1 MTDSEQHLKR
11 IQDKLQILLR
21 HHATLQKENH
31 SLKNEVKFL
40 KVQADEFHT
49 ATEKLR
55 EQVEILKYTN
65 GAEMDQEEKRQFEK
79 KINGYV
85 KEIDRC
91 IAMLSH

>member
-1 MTDSEQHLKR
+1 MNDSEQYLKR
-11 IQDKLQILLR
+11 IQDKLQLLLK
-21 HHATLQKENH
+21 HHANLQKENQV
-31 SLKNEVKFL
+31 LKNEMNLL
-40 KVQADEFHT
+40 KSQADQFHLT
-49 ATEKLR
+49 TEKLR

-65 GAEMDQEEKRQFEK
+65 GAEMDHEEKKQFEK

>member
-11 IQDKLQILLR
+11 IQDKLQLLLKY
-21 HHATLQKENH
+21 HSNLQKENQA
-31 SLKNEVKFL
+31 LKNEMKLL
-40 KVQADEFHT
+40 KGRTDEFNVS
-49 ATEKLR
+49 TEKLR

-65 GAEMDQEEKRQFEK
+65 GAEMDHEEKKQFEK
-79 KINGYV
+79 RINSYV

>member
-11 IQDKLQILLR
+11 IQEKLQLLLKQ
-21 HHATLQKENH
+21 HATLQKENQA
-31 SLKNEVKFL
+31 LKTEMGLL
-40 KVQADEFHT
+40 KDQAGDFNT

-55 EQVEILKYTN
+55 QQVEILKYTN
-65 GAEMDQEEKRQFEK
+65 GAEMDQEERKQFEK

>member
-11 IQDKLQILLR
+11 IQDKLQLLLK
-21 HHATLQKENH
+21 HHAILQKENQA
-31 SLKNEVKFL
+31 LKSEMNLL
-40 KVQADEFHT
+40 KGQADEFHVK
-49 ATEKLR
+49 TEKLK

-65 GAEMDQEEKRQFEK
+65 GAEMDQEERKQFEK
-79 KINGYV
+79 RINGFV

>member
-11 IQDKLQILLR
+11 IQDKLQLLLK
-21 HHATLQKENH
+21 HHSNLQKENQA
-31 SLKNEVKFL
+31 LKQEMQLL
-40 KVQADEFHT
+40 KGRADEFNLT
-49 ATEKLR
+49 TEKLR

-65 GAEMDQEEKRQFEK
+65 GVEMDLEEKKQFEK
-79 KINGYV
+79 RINSYV

>member
-11 IQDKLQILLR
+11 IQDILQILLR
-21 HHATLQKENH
+21 QHATLQKENH

-79 KINGYV
+79 KINGYI

>member
-11 IQDKLQILLR
+11 IQDKLQLLLK
-21 HHATLQKENH
+21 HHSILQKENQA
-31 SLKNEVKFL
+31 LKNEMTLL
-40 KVQADEFHT
+40 KGRADEFHET
-49 ATEKLR
+49 TEKLR

-65 GAEMDQEEKRQFEK
+65 GAEMDQEEKKQFEK
-79 KINGYV
+79 RINGYV